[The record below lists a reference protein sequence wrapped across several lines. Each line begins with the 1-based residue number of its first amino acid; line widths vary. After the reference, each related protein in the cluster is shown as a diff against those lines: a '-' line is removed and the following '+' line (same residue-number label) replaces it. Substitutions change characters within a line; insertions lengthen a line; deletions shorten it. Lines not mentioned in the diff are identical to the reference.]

1 MDGRGSAA
9 STLPLQRQDSHGQY
23 MGGCGHMPIKP
34 YLQKQAA
41 SSTRGLRLHL
51 ANPWRTPSSSVC
63 LGRLIEVFSRTE
75 CRPFALESP
84 GCLSRRLFGWC
95 SSPRMSEWRWVSGLG
110 ICTDPLDGRALR
122 VSDVPSPLWTLLG
135 RGWGQALRTLCIPIG
150 SVFLSQPSTTLS
162 SYYLQLREF
171 FIYTALETVYP
182 CWANIRFL

>member
-9 STLPLQRQDSHGQY
+9 STLPLQRQDSQGQY

-63 LGRLIEVFSRTE
+63 LGRLIEGFSRTE

-122 VSDVPSPLWTLLG
+122 VSDVPSPLCPAGKGVGAGPPNSVYTYWF
-135 RGWGQALRTLCIPIG
+135 CI
-150 SVFLSQPSTTLS
+150 SQPAFHYFEQLLFTTQRILYLYSIGDCLPMLS
-162 SYYLQLREF
+162 
-171 FIYTALETVYP
+171 
-182 CWANIRFL
+182 